1 MVRLMKITDVQ
12 AFNLANRT
20 VLVKVTTDEGVVGW
34 GECSPMQ
41 PPVIVA
47 YIEHV
52 LKRLAVGEEP
62 TNLERLVERMFISP
76 YKIAGQALAIAI
88 SGIEIALWDIIGK
101 ALGVPVYRL
110 LGGAYRTKIPV
121 YASSMR
127 RDISPKDEARRLA
140 EMVEKFGFRA
150 VKVRIGSRFGAD
162 EDVYHGRSIEV
173 VREVRKALGG
183 DIAIM
188 VDANSAF
195 TPPRAIEIGRKLE
208 DFGIFHLEEPCPYT
222 DLDANA
228 KVAAA
233 LDVPVALGEQ
243 EWDLVRFR
251 EMMVKG
257 ACDIVQPDVIKVG
270 GFLRCKKVAA
280 MAEAFNIPVTLHNT
294 QPTIGTIATL
304 HFAAS
309 TPMCRYPQEF
319 NIEPHP
325 FAHRLVKELPKV
337 EDGCIAIQDAH
348 GLGVE
353 VNEEVIAELKLD

>member
-1 MVRLMKITDVQ
+1 MKIVDVR

-20 VLVKVTTDEGVVGW
+20 VLVKVTADEGIVGW

-47 YIEHV
+47 HIEHT
-52 LKRLAVGEEP
+52 LKQLVIGQDP
-62 TNLERLVERMFISP
+62 FDLERLVERMFITP
-76 YKIAGQALAIAI
+76 YKIAGQGLAIAI

-101 ALGVPVYRL
+101 ALGVPVYKL

-127 RDISPKDEARRLA
+127 RDISPQDEAKRLSKL
-140 EMVEKFGFRA
+140 VEEFGFRA
-150 VKVRIGSRFGAD
+150 VKVRIGNRFGAD
-162 EDVYHGRSIEV
+162 EDVYPGRSIEV
-173 VREVRKALGG
+173 VREVRKMLGK
-183 DIAIM
+183 DVAIM

-195 TPPRAIEIGRKLE
+195 TPSRAIEIGRKLE
-208 DFGIFHLEEPCPYT
+208 EFSIFHFEEPCPYT

-228 KVAAA
+228 KVAAS

-280 MAEAFNIPVTLHNT
+280 IAEAFNIPVTLHNT
-294 QPTIGTIATL
+294 QPTIGKIATL

-309 TPMCRYPQEF
+309 TPICRYPQEF

-325 FAHRLVKELPKV
+325 FAHRLVKELPQV
-337 EDGCIAIQDAH
+337 RGGHLTVPDAP

-353 VNEEVIAELKLD
+353 VNEEVVAELCVN

>member
-1 MVRLMKITDVQ
+1 MKIVDVQ

-20 VLVKVTTDEGVVGW
+20 VLVKVTTDEGIVGW

-47 YIEHV
+47 HIEHT
-52 LKRLAVGEEP
+52 LKRLVIGEDP
-62 TNLERLVERMFISP
+62 FNLERLIERMFIAP

-101 ALGVPVYRL
+101 ALSVPVYKL

-127 RDISPKDEARRLA
+127 RDISPQDEARRLA
-140 EMVEKFGFRA
+140 ELVEKFGFRA
-150 VKVRIGSRFGAD
+150 VKVRIGNRFGAD
-162 EDVYHGRSIEV
+162 EDVYPGRSIEV
-173 VREVRKALGG
+173 VREVRKVLGD

-195 TPPRAIEIGRKLE
+195 TSSRAIEIGRKLE
-208 DFGIFHLEEPCPYT
+208 EFGIFHFEEPCPYT

-251 EMMVKG
+251 EMMAKG

-337 EDGCIAIQDAH
+337 ESGFISVPDAP

-353 VNEEVIAELKLD
+353 VNEEVVAELHDRRAI

>member
-1 MVRLMKITDVQ
+1 MALVKVVDVQ

-20 VLVKVTTDEGVVGW
+20 VLVKVVTDEGVVGW

-47 YIEHV
+47 HIEHT
-52 LKRLAVGEEP
+52 LKRLIIGESP
-62 TNLERLVERMFISP
+62 FDLERLLERMFIAP

-88 SGIEIALWDIIGK
+88 SGIEIALWDIMGK
-101 ALGVPVYRL
+101 ALGVPVYKL
-110 LGGAYRTKIPV
+110 LGGAYRTKVPV

-127 RDISPKDEARRLA
+127 RDILPQEEAKRLA
-140 EMVEKFGFRA
+140 ELVEKFGFRA
-150 VKVRIGSRFGAD
+150 VKVRVGNYFGAD
-162 EDVYHGRSIEV
+162 EDVYPGRSVEV
-173 VREVRKALGG
+173 VREVRKALGD

-195 TPPRAIEIGRKLE
+195 TPSRAIELGRRLE
-208 DFGIFHLEEPCPYT
+208 EFGIFHFEEPCPYT

-228 KVAAA
+228 QVAAA
-233 LDVPVALGEQ
+233 LDAPVALGEQ

-251 EMMVKG
+251 EMFVKR

-270 GFLRCKKVAA
+270 GFLRCKKVAG

-294 QPTIGTIATL
+294 QPTIGTIATV

-309 TPMCRYPQEF
+309 TPVCRYPQEF

-337 EDGCIAIQDAH
+337 EDGSITLPDAP

-353 VNEEVIAELKLD
+353 VDEEVVKELAMG

>member
-1 MVRLMKITDVQ
+1 MEVTEVR

-20 VLVKVTTDEGVVGW
+20 VLVKVTTDEGIVGW

-47 YIEHV
+47 HIEYT
-52 LKRLAVGEEP
+52 LKHLVIGEDP
-62 TNLERLVERMFISP
+62 FDLEKLIERMFVSP

-101 ALGVPVYRL
+101 ALGVPVYKL
-110 LGGAYRTKIPV
+110 LGGAYRTKIPL

-127 RDISPKDEARRLA
+127 RDISPKDEAKRLS
-140 EMVEKFGFRA
+140 ELVEKFGFKS
-150 VKVRIGSRFGAD
+150 VKVRIGNRFGAD
-162 EDVYHGRSIEV
+162 KDVYPGRSIEV
-173 VREVRKALGG
+173 VGEVKKALG
-183 DIAIM
+183 DSIAIM

-195 TPPRAIEIGRKLE
+195 TPSRAIEIGRKLQE
-208 DFGIFHLEEPCPYT
+208 FNIFHFEEPCPYT
-222 DLDANA
+222 DLEANA

-233 LDVPVALGEQ
+233 LDVPIALGEQ

-251 EMMVKG
+251 EMMIKG

-294 QPTIGTIATL
+294 QPAIGTIATL

-309 TPMCRYPQEF
+309 TPICRYPQEF

-325 FAHRLVKELPKV
+325 FAHQIVSELPKV
-337 EDGCIAIQDAH
+337 EGGFLTVPEAP

-353 VNEEVIAELKLD
+353 VNEEAIQQYCVNC

>member
-1 MVRLMKITDVQ
+1 MKVSDVQ

-20 VLVKVTTDEGVVGW
+20 VLVKVTTDEGIVGW

-47 YIEHV
+47 HIEHT
-52 LKRLAVGEEP
+52 LARLVVGEDP
-62 TNLERLVERMFISP
+62 FDLERLVERMFVTP

-101 ALGVPVYRL
+101 ALGVPIYKL

-127 RDISPKDEARRLA
+127 RDISPQEEAKRLA
-140 EMVEKFGFRA
+140 ELVEKFGFRA
-150 VKVRIGSRFGAD
+150 VKVRVGDRFGAD
-162 EDVYHGRSIEV
+162 ADVYPGRSIEV
-173 VREVRKALGG
+173 VREVRKALGD

-195 TPPRAIEIGRKLE
+195 TPSRAIELGRRLE
-208 DFGIFHLEEPCPYT
+208 EFGIFHFEEPCPYT

-251 EMMVKG
+251 EMLVKG

-280 MAEAFNIPVTLHNT
+280 MAEAFNVPVTLHNT

-309 TPMCRYPQEF
+309 TPVCRYPQEF

-337 EDGCIAIQDAH
+337 EDGFISVPDAP

-353 VNEEVIAELKLD
+353 VNEEVVAELSQK